1 MVIQLAVRLRYAVAL
16 AGRYPLLAGAD
27 LDVRDGRNPRP
38 QRGQRRRQNQPAA
51 GCRRPVAFISGRRD
65 GARPGPNLLMRAHLR
80 RQVGLLGHANGLYD
94 DLTAEENVRFA
105 ARAARL
111 PREAAPDALERLGIR
126 DRLLSLPA
134 GRLSAG
140 QRRRVALA
148 ALLARRPQLWLLDE
162 PHAGLD
168 AEHRELLDG
177 LLKEVTAAGATVIAA
192 SHEERTS
199 EVLADRVVTMSGG
212 TVLDGLLTGPAD
224 SEPAMREGRRLVIS
238 VGHLRKRSPV
248 QCEPVQCEPVP
259 CEPVQCE
266 PVLCGPVP
274 CEPVPAVRRRQR
286 EATSA

>member
-1 MVIQLAVRLRYAVAL
+1 MVNQLAVRLRSAVAL

-27 LDVRDGRNPRP
+27 LDVRAGEILVI
-38 QRGQRRRQNQPAA
+38 RGANGA
-51 GCRRPVAFISGRRD
+51 GKTSLLRVVAGLLPLTAGEASVLGLD
-65 GARPGPNLLMRAHLR
+65 PTCDARTLR
-80 RQVGLLGHANGLYD
+80 RQVGWLGHANGLYH

-111 PREAAPDALERLGIR
+111 PRQAVPEALERLGVQG
-126 DRLLSLPA
+126 RLAGLTA

-148 ALLARRPQLWLLDE
+148 VLLARRPQLWLLDE

-212 TVLDGLLTGPAD
+212 TVLDGVVADPPGPDRAGLGED
-224 SEPAMREGRRLVIS
+224 RAIGQIGEPAPEG
-238 VGHLRKRSPV
+238 
-248 QCEPVQCEPVP
+248 
-259 CEPVQCE
+259 
-266 PVLCGPVP
+266 VLPS
-274 CEPVPAVRRRQR
+274 AV
-286 EATSA
+286 

>member
-1 MVIQLAVRLRYAVAL
+1 MRISTWPRAKSSSSKGLTAPAKPACCGVVAGL
-16 AGRYPLLAGAD
+16 LPLSAGDATVLG
-27 LDVRDGRNPRP
+27 LDPTCD
-38 QRGQRRRQNQPAA
+38 
-51 GCRRPVAFISGRRD
+51 
-65 GARPGPNLLMRAHLR
+65 ARHLR

-105 ARAARL
+105 ARAGRL
-111 PREAAPDALERLGIR
+111 PKEAASDALERLGIR

-224 SEPAMREGRRLVIS
+224 SGPAMGEGQPLGDI
-238 VGHLRKRSPV
+238 GGPSP
-248 QCEPVQCEPVP
+248 EEVP
-259 CEPVQCE
+259 S
-266 PVLCGPVP
+266 
-274 CEPVPAVRRRQR
+274 AV
-286 EATSA
+286 

>member
-1 MVIQLAVRLRYAVAL
+1 M
-16 AGRYPLLAGAD
+16 
-27 LDVRDGRNPRP
+27 
-38 QRGQRRRQNQPAA
+38 
-51 GCRRPVAFISGRRD
+51 
-65 GARPGPNLLMRAHLR
+65 
-80 RQVGLLGHANGLYD
+80 
-94 DLTAEENVRFA
+94 
-105 ARAARL
+105 
-111 PREAAPDALERLGIR
+111 R

-224 SEPAMREGRRLVIS
+224 SAPAMGEGQP
-238 VGHLRKRSPV
+238 VGDIGGPSP
-248 QCEPVQCEPVP
+248 EEVP
-259 CEPVQCE
+259 S
-266 PVLCGPVP
+266 
-274 CEPVPAVRRRQR
+274 AV
-286 EATSA
+286 

>member
-27 LDVRDGRNPRP
+27 LDVAEGEILVLKGANGAGKTSLLRVVAGLLPLSAGDATVLGLD
-38 QRGQRRRQNQPAA
+38 PA
-51 GCRRPVAFISGRRD
+51 CD
-65 GARPGPNLLMRAHLR
+65 ARHLR

-105 ARAARL
+105 ARAGRL
-111 PREAAPDALERLGIR
+111 PKEAAPDALERLGIR

-224 SEPAMREGRRLVIS
+224 SEPVIREGQPLGDIS
-238 VGHLRKRSPV
+238 GPSP
-248 QCEPVQCEPVP
+248 EEVP
-259 CEPVQCE
+259 S
-266 PVLCGPVP
+266 
-274 CEPVPAVRRRQR
+274 AV
-286 EATSA
+286 